1 MSLLVSAAEDPRAL
15 EPPDKRQELEVLT
28 RLSRQSKEAAA
39 VEGRNTDPSQ
49 LKPRLSLPAEEE
61 PGRTDA
67 RTD

>member
-28 RLSRQSKEAAA
+28 RLSRQSKEAA
-39 VEGRNTDPSQ
+39 VEGRDTDPSQ
-49 LKPRLSLPAEEE
+49 LKPRLSLLAEEE
-61 PGRTDA
+61 PGRSDA